1 MDNATIA
8 AIVTCL
14 ITGLLSA
21 GGWKFYE
28 AVLRQ
33 KADQR
38 KEEKNEKYKYTD
50 IPTLINEAE
59 KNIYNLCNKVQAYTK
74 EKYLHKEAVKAFGY
88 SSAVLEQMEGSL
100 VKAIGKVLF
109 GCLTRH

>member
-28 AVLRQ
+28 TVLRQ
-33 KADQR
+33 KADLR
-38 KEEKNEKYKYTD
+38 KEEKNERLAYRD
-50 IPTLINEAE
+50 DLIKRVERLEEEKGGCMEALGELKTEFAEMRVKIQFIEKENEIL
-59 KNIYNLCNKVQAYTK
+59 KLKLQNRI
-74 EKYLHKEAVKAFGY
+74 
-88 SSAVLEQMEGSL
+88 
-100 VKAIGKVLF
+100 
-109 GCLTRH
+109 

>member
-38 KEEKNEKYKYTD
+38 KEEKNERLAYRDDLIARVDKLEVEREICMKAVTTLKTD
-50 IPTLINEAE
+50 VAAM
-59 KNIYNLCNKVQAYTK
+59 KVELTYVKK
-74 EKYLHKEAVKAFGY
+74 ENDFLKLK
-88 SSAVLEQMEGSL
+88 LESRL
-100 VKAIGKVLF
+100 
-109 GCLTRH
+109 

>member
-33 KADQR
+33 KAEQR
-38 KEEKNEKYKYTD
+38 KEEKNERLAYRD
-50 IPTLINEAE
+50 DLIKRVERLEDEKGGCMVALGELKTEFAEMRVKIQFIEKENEIL
-59 KNIYNLCNKVQAYTK
+59 KLKLQNRI
-74 EKYLHKEAVKAFGY
+74 
-88 SSAVLEQMEGSL
+88 
-100 VKAIGKVLF
+100 
-109 GCLTRH
+109 